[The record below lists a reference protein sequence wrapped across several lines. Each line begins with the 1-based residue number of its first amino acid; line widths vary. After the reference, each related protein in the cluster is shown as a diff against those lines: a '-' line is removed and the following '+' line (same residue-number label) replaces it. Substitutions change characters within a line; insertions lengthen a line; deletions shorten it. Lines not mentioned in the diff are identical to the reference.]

1 MSLAYIYNP
10 QKQQT
15 ITFDGITEISHALS
29 LKVETDADNAKGT
42 DYINNAKHE
51 PDRVTLNVIMSNV
64 SSAAGTWEADSHL
77 SRSESDEKP
86 GENYYSNRVVN
97 TLSDLVAL
105 KESRTLCQVITD
117 LRTYLNMLLTDI
129 TVTRDESNP
138 SGWSGVLAFQEVTAT
153 ASTAAPVK
161 THNNTST
168 TSNKGNT
175 NTKTAPTL
183 DLSKLH
189 VL

>member
-10 QKQQT
+10 AKQQT

-29 LKVETDADNAKGT
+29 LKVETDADNAAGT

-51 PDRVTLNVIMSNV
+51 PDRVSLNVVMSGCHDP
-64 SSAAGTWEADSHL
+64 SA
-77 SRSESDEKP
+77 
-86 GENYYSNRVVN
+86 NSNRVVN
-97 TLSDLVAL
+97 ILSDLVAL

-129 TVTRDESNP
+129 TVTRDETNP

-153 ASTAAPVK
+153 ASTAAPTK
-161 THNNTST
+161 MNNNTST

>member
-1 MSLAYIYNP
+1 MSLAYVYIP
-10 QKQQT
+10 STQKT
-15 ITFDGITEISHALS
+15 VTFDGITEISHALA

-42 DYINNAKHE
+42 DYINNARHE
-51 PDRVTLNVIMSNV
+51 PDRITLNVIMSETCDTAYN
-64 SSAAGTWEADSHL
+64 
-77 SRSESDEKP
+77 
-86 GENYYSNRVVN
+86 SNRVVN
-97 TLSDLVAL
+97 TLSELISL
-105 KESRTLCQVITD
+105 KESRVLCQVITD

-129 TVTRDESNP
+129 TVMKDETNP
-138 SGWSGVLAFQEVTAT
+138 SGWSGTLAFQEVTAT
-153 ASTAAPVK
+153 AAATTAAK
-161 THNNTST
+161 TNNNTST

>member
-1 MSLAYIYNP
+1 MSLAYIYDP
-10 QKQQT
+10 AKQQT

-51 PDRVTLNVIMSNV
+51 PDRVTLNVIMSGCHDP
-64 SSAAGTWEADSHL
+64 SA
-77 SRSESDEKP
+77 
-86 GENYYSNRVVN
+86 NSNRVVN

-129 TVTRDESNP
+129 TITRDETNP

-153 ASTAAPVK
+153 ASTAAPTK
-161 THNNTST
+161 MNNNTST

>member
-10 QKQQT
+10 AKQQT

-29 LKVETDADNAKGT
+29 LKVETDADNAAGN

-51 PDRVTLNVIMSNV
+51 PDRVSLNVIMSGCHDP
-64 SSAAGTWEADSHL
+64 SA
-77 SRSESDEKP
+77 
-86 GENYYSNRVVN
+86 NSNRVVN
-97 TLSDLVAL
+97 TLSDIVAL

-129 TVTRDESNP
+129 TVTRDETNP

-153 ASTAAPVK
+153 ASAAAPVK
-161 THNNTST
+161 TNNNTST
-168 TSNKGNT
+168 TCNKGNT